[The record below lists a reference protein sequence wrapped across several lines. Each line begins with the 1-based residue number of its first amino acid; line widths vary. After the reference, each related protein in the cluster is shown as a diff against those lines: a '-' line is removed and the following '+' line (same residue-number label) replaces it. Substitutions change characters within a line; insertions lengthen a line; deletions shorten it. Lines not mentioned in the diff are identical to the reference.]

1 MILIIAGVAGCGK
14 TTVGKVIASRL
25 GWTFADADDMHP
37 EANIAKMRA
46 GEPLTDEDRKPWLDI
61 IDAWLDARIADGH
74 SAVLACSALRRSY
87 RRQMLAGR
95 PEVVMCFLSMS
106 RDDDEKRMQAR
117 KGHFFGQSLLASQF
131 AVLEVPKDEER
142 VYVVDPG
149 RQSPDELADAI
160 ISKLG
165 LG

>member
-46 GEPLTDEDRKPWLDI
+46 GVPLTEADRKPWLLV
-61 IDAWLDARIADGH
+61 IDAWLDAQIRDGR

-87 RRQMLAGR
+87 RRQMLSSR
-95 PEVVMCFLSMS
+95 PQVVMCFLAMN
-106 RDDDEKRMQAR
+106 RADDEKRMRAR
-117 KGHFFGQSLLASQF
+117 KGHFFGESLLASQF
-131 AVLEVPKDEER
+131 AALEGPENEER
-142 VYVVDPG
+142 VHVMDPG
-149 RQSPDELADAI
+149 QLSPDELADAVI
-160 ISKLG
+160 KECG

>member
-25 GWTFADADDMHP
+25 NWTFADADDMHP

-46 GEPLTDEDRKPWLDI
+46 GQPLTDEDREPWLQA
-61 IDAWLDARIADGH
+61 IDAWLDARIRDGQN
-74 SAVLACSALRRSY
+74 AVLACSALRRSY
-87 RRQMLAGR
+87 RNQMLEAR
-95 PEVVMCFLSMS
+95 PQVDMCFLAVS
-106 RDDDEKRMQAR
+106 READEKRMQAR
-117 KGHFFGQSLLASQF
+117 KGHFFGESLLASQF
-131 AVLEVPKDEER
+131 AALEVPKDEER

-149 RQSPDELADAI
+149 RRSPGELADAI
-160 ISKLG
+160 IKEAG